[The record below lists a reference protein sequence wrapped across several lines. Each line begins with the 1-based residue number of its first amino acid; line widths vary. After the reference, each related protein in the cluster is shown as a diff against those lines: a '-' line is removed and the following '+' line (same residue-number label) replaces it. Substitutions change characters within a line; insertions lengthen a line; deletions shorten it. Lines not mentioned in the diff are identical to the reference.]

1 MTDLGVC
8 SRQRATSS
16 AVVPDT
22 TLDPQSLASS
32 SPGVV
37 SVTGLRKAG
46 PADLELIAVLE
57 AACFGAADGIFS
69 PRQLRSLLNNPNA
82 HWCLSLDGKAMACWL
97 KVGNGRTRWARLYSL
112 AVHPARRGQGWGK
125 RLIEAGNDWMRAQGL
140 TTCRAEVKAVNLAAR
155 KLYASCGFQEHGLLR
170 DYYAPGVDG
179 VRLVRTSI

>member
-1 MTDLGVC
+1 MIDRGVN
-8 SRQRATSS
+8 SRLLATSS

-22 TLDPQSLASS
+22 ALRPSFLASS
-32 SPGVV
+32 IPGIE

-46 PADLELIAVLE
+46 PADIEHIAVLE
-57 AACFGAADGIFS
+57 AACFGAADGVFS
-69 PRQLRSLLNNPNA
+69 PRQLRNLLNNPNA
-82 HWCLSLDGKAMACWL
+82 HWYLSLDGKAMACWL

-125 RLIEAGNDWMRAQGL
+125 RLIEAGNAWMRTQGL

-155 KLYASCGFQEHGLLR
+155 KLYASCDFQELGLLR